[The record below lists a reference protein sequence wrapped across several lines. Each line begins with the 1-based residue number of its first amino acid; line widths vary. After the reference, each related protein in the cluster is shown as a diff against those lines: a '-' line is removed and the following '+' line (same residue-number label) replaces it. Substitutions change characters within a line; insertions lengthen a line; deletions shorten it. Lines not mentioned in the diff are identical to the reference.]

1 METLS
6 YKIESFEGPMDLLLH
21 LISKHKVR
29 IEDVPIMDLINQY
42 LDYMKKLKEENLEVA
57 SEFLE
62 MAARLV
68 YIKTVSLLPVHE
80 EADKLRGELTEYRD
94 CQLMAGK
101 LAEQANGFNF
111 FSREPQEL
119 EVDMTYTRLHEPS
132 ELYKAYM
139 AAVGKGK
146 RKLPPPVEAFS
157 GIIARKIVS
166 VSSRFSYILRKL
178 GKNRKQKFIS
188 FFERSTSRSEMVA
201 TFMAMLALVK
211 SKKVEIN
218 GDGNDAE
225 VTLITNRR

>member
-1 METLS
+1 MKVLSKLSLVMTLS
-6 YKIESFEGPMDLLLH
+6 LCCACCGNRDAADFISVRDGQFVRGDKPYGYYIGTNMWYGPVLVSDTEAADPDRLA
-21 LISKHKVR
+21 
-29 IEDVPIMDLINQY
+29 
-42 LDYMKKLKEENLEVA
+42 EE
-57 SEFLE
+57 
-62 MAARLV
+62 
-68 YIKTVSLLPVHE
+68 
-80 EADKLRGELTEYRD
+80 LRGELTEYRD

-111 FSREPQEL
+111 FSREPQEID
-119 EVDMTYTRLHEPS
+119 VDMTYTRLHEPS

-157 GIIARKIVS
+157 GIIAKKIVS

-178 GKNRKQKFIS
+178 GRNKKQKFIS

-218 GDGNDAE
+218 GDGGDAE
-225 VTLITNRR
+225 VTLITDRR

>member
-42 LDYMKKLKEENLEVA
+42 LDYMKKLKEENLEVT

-80 EADKLRGELTEYRD
+80 EADRLAEELRGELTEYRD

-111 FSREPQEL
+111 FSREPQEID
-119 EVDMTYTRLHEPS
+119 VDMTYTRLHEPS

-157 GIIARKIVS
+157 GIIAKKIVS
-166 VSSRFSYILRKL
+166 VSSRDRK
-178 GKNRKQKFIS
+178 S
-188 FFERSTSRSEMVA
+188 V
-201 TFMAMLALVK
+201 V
-211 SKKVEIN
+211 
-218 GDGNDAE
+218 
-225 VTLITNRR
+225 

>member
-80 EADKLRGELTEYRD
+80 EADRL

-111 FSREPQEL
+111 FSREPQEID
-119 EVDMTYTRLHEPS
+119 VDMTYTRLHEPS

-157 GIIARKIVS
+157 GIIAKKIVS

-178 GKNRKQKFIS
+178 GRNKKQKFIS

-218 GDGNDAE
+218 GDGGDAE
-225 VTLITNRR
+225 VTLITDRRDRR